1 MKHKSA
7 EARLRVRQRNKAR
20 RKLKHNRQI
29 AARMKNEYAEYLTKM
44 NNFEYHTWLSQ
55 VTELESKNNKSRVNK
70 QIKNPVQ
77 LEQYDIIS
85 KDDIENETSQESCCI
100 S

>member
-7 EARLRVRQRNKAR
+7 EARLRARQRNKAR

-44 NNFEYHTWLSQ
+44 NNFEYNTWLSQ
-55 VTELESKNNKSRVNK
+55 VTEVECKNNKKVNEE
-70 QIKNPVQ
+70 IKNPIQ
-77 LEQYDIIS
+77 IEQYDIIS
-85 KDDIENETSQESCCI
+85 KDDIEDDNSKESCCI